1 MSNRRG
7 QTSYLEITLLAFWV
21 QPQTKGIGSCPT
33 AQGGELAIILAAR
46 SGEIALVRWQCNSV
60 NAKTKACFP
69 IMVSFGGLVRYVRNV
84 VWNGGHNFQLA
95 RKAELFLSA
104 T

>member
-1 MSNRRG
+1 
-7 QTSYLEITLLAFWV
+7 
-21 QPQTKGIGSCPT
+21 
-33 AQGGELAIILAAR
+33 
-46 SGEIALVRWQCNSV
+46 
-60 NAKTKACFP
+60 
-69 IMVSFGGLVRYVRNV
+69 MVSFGGLVRYVRNV